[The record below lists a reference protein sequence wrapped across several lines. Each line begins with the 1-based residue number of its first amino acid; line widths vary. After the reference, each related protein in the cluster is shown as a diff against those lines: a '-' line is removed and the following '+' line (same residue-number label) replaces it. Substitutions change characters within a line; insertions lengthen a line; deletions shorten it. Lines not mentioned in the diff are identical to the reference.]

1 MASHKDDFDL
11 DDEDFEID
19 DWGFGDDLDGG
30 DFLSDT
36 PAKDDRNPVL
46 RLGGKFV
53 SGLGKTFVDPNVQ
66 RRMIKD
72 NLPDGFG
79 AAYDAGLTGITAIND
94 IKRDVD
100 RNLGSIIAESKQTL
114 TRVSPTIEK
123 QLPQALAKKLN
134 AFTQKHGTKPYDTSN
149 FDPDA
154 QERGDGL
161 AAFLEQVEAYK
172 IKEESTK
179 RNVMNKK
186 DASNLRNN
194 AVQQRLLDTGNRAQM
209 HTNAILNR
217 ILGYHTE
224 VTTNFQMKSLEL
236 QYNQFFMLRK
246 GVDLAEQHLSLSRDS
261 YDKIIKNTGLPDALK
276 LRTLEHVHFL
286 AKEGVINKLNGK
298 FTDTVGS
305 FVQKG
310 VKQFG
315 ENLANKAEELK
326 SAMSDLESMIGMLD
340 MLNSMDDEPPGA
352 REQVMRQLDVVFG
365 MIGGIAGGK
374 VEALARKYAEK
385 KNLKGN
391 SKLIKWSEKIKAFMG
406 NGSQRL
412 NSYLTG
418 DSDTGVGFLDNT
430 VRGLLGG
437 AGWSQDTKLI
447 NNKFDNLG
455 DSSIF
460 DYRTKRT
467 INDIIPGYLKL
478 IHHELM
484 MTRTGDD
491 TISPLSF
498 DWQRNKFDTDKSIGA
513 KLTEKLTGSDSVI
526 AKNASS
532 INKFVNAID
541 PGKELSKE
549 TRKTLAG
556 LVSENMANGGS
567 IFDVYTMLNNF
578 NPQGPNAVR
587 QRDELNKFMQDRGF
601 DIYADTSNEIERNK
615 TIRKQSATAD
625 KFYNSFNKAMD
636 QSRWDYESGNEEY
649 QRLIDLG
656 FGDQLAA
663 AGLVVQDEDGGW
675 SVNQDHINR
684 KTQRRSYKGFATGG
698 HTGPGNK
705 YDIKGAVHADEFV
718 VRSEVVKQPRVKGFL
733 DQLNMVGSRVLDNIG
748 GYASGGEVQPTS
760 TNVGENKAGVTLESI
775 IEAIRSINPLTQLK
789 EMSQSLRGIEF
800 RSMRELMGNVEELP
814 QQLRTFYES
823 NIKNAKPGASI
834 KQTWDRF
841 TQRAKQNKIW
851 DIISKTGKEAK
862 EAVQGTY
869 QNIQERINPQFGNH
883 KLQLAQAA
891 NTNYQADIFT
901 EDDLENPKLSVDG
914 FKNGEYF
921 DELTGHPVKSVKDIR
936 GTVVDKLGNV
946 KLHAKDFAK
955 KLISPSAYVNT
966 FLKTTQLSWATQA
979 KAFGMAKDFVSKH
992 NLWGKAKQGLGYLKS
1007 SISNL
1012 NTDVYIEG
1020 REEPVLLLKDIKAGN
1035 LYNGERK
1042 QITSYNDISGDIFD
1056 TEGNL
1061 VLSESEY
1068 ANAKLVGADGKP
1080 LKGFMRKQIRRIK
1093 AVSGL
1098 TWKGV
1103 KGFNKFRKKA
1113 WQAQFRLMFGAKDMV
1128 FGGKKKSKDDEERE
1142 RYEQWMMG
1150 NANPEGLDE
1159 YANSWQRFK
1168 GKLSKAGTATRDYL
1182 TGETERRRN
1191 QEQNIGQ
1198 LLDHDGNPIP
1208 QQKDAFDTM
1217 TDLFTR
1223 GKNKAISKLKEKYG
1237 AVSGGAQDLSE
1248 QARYQAW
1255 LAGNTINNPDRD
1267 TGQTLVDKANA
1278 KLKQGVSNVKESASD
1293 LAEKARL
1300 EAWYLKNTIN
1310 NPDRETGETLS
1321 SKARAKLDGVMA
1333 KAKSSIPDWLAT
1345 STDDDEELKRYKAT
1359 LRKYWIEEQKAKLS
1373 GFINKGKTQA
1383 KKIDWKAAE
1392 AKVRSLMP
1400 TADDVR
1406 YEAKLFEMH
1415 LSDKGITK
1423 ENIGKNLR
1431 AAADKL
1437 NIKLKESIPE
1447 WMTEFTE
1454 DDEEV
1459 KRYKATLRKY
1469 WMDEQRAKV
1478 SGKTKALK
1486 GKAKISWTNAK
1497 KQLESMMPTDEQ
1509 KLTIKA
1515 KANSFIDKS
1524 KTNITN
1530 TINAGKSKLKDATG
1544 KWGLDKDEKGIE
1556 NKQYRDK
1563 GTTRLVRDIHR
1574 LLSERLPKPQKGI
1587 WNDRDGNGFREGSIE
1602 DQLADREKN
1611 AKQDPNTGMPIIK
1624 EEKKKPKGLLGIV
1637 MAIASGVGTLA
1648 TMVGGFIAKAMSFGK
1663 FFKNWAA
1670 KQAAIKA
1677 ATSALGGMGKGGCC
1691 CGCCDGDDYLDRDER
1706 RRKNRKGRG
1715 KGRGRGRGTGRGLPR
1730 GAAGRAGSRAGAGMM
1745 SRLGSKLTRGPG
1757 WLKVAGLAAL
1767 GIGGYAAMSDGASA
1781 GEVAGDMV
1789 KESYR
1794 SVPGVGSAVD
1804 MYDMYNEYNDDES
1817 MDANEERG
1825 ENPGFFK
1832 GMWNGTKD
1840 ALGLNTSDGVAD
1852 FARDTAVTTAGMAA
1866 ATGAI
1871 SGGLAGT
1878 GIAAGALAALGGPVT
1893 LGIILGGAAI
1903 YGGIKLYQAL
1913 KKGDKPLMSF
1923 RMAQY
1928 GYKDSSKSE
1937 IKLILKLENE
1947 LLKQTRVQG
1956 MSVAFNKADVAV
1968 ATAIQSLGIDTQ
1980 SPMQMKYFAQWFN
1993 GRFKPVFFA
2002 WVAATNNI
2010 KKGITLDKLDET
2022 FKPQEKLDLMASIHS
2037 EVKSLGAYSVTT
2049 SFSADKVLLNA
2060 EAVDKLYKANQNH
2073 VEAPQD
2079 RASKEK
2085 AEAVKQEEESKKSSF
2100 WESTKSMFSSAKDK
2114 VASVGSSVWDSIK
2127 NSAPGK
2133 VFSEAAKD
2141 TGNAISNMWDK
2152 VSDTVSN
2159 TVASMTGSQKEWQM
2173 KVYSAFKKAGFS
2185 EQQSRILTAE
2195 IGRENAYNPKYLFG
2209 GHADPHSGTNLGM
2222 LSWQGARTP
2231 KLVAFLREAG
2241 VLDKRGNMVPG
2252 QAALDAQAKFI
2263 MWEMNNTHKKAAA
2276 EFLSQP
2282 NIDYA
2287 KGAYI
2292 VGKRYILWR
2301 IDDPKYG
2308 PSGKKNRDG
2317 FYNMLLKQLG
2327 SGATVKTET
2336 PSTAKGT
2343 IPLPPK
2349 NTAGIPV
2356 TIARPGTNT
2365 PGFSLDPSK
2374 KPNIA
2379 GMAMP
2384 GAPKSGASGAGIL
2397 ADPKKIATVGNTLGP
2412 GDAKFANHKAVKAA
2426 KIATQAASGKSLGL
2440 CAKYVATALLGGG
2453 YKFTRQNS
2461 AYMYHTNGILSG
2473 CGFVPVNTTTYQ
2485 IGDVAVW
2492 PAHGGPGGG
2501 GTHGHI
2507 QIFNGRNWVSDFIQR
2522 GFVPGKFYGNSKP
2535 TVYRDKEL
2543 VGANVH
2549 IVADSNKTPSDM
2561 TMDNTAADGQGQ
2573 GAATGTTPLSTKYA
2587 NMSIGDIMKKRQEA
2601 KVKIYGADGSVKD
2614 YNPTSSTG
2622 SGTIKADKPTAK
2634 VNTNNPN
2641 NTTMKPT
2648 VLPGTT
2654 GFVAEKS
2661 GTTSLISSTSGG
2673 TAVDVKKD
2681 NLVQQEAAKQNSK
2694 SNSNENSGQTQAAL
2708 RDARMS
2714 NNANAVGNTSANF
2727 PVESI
2732 RLFTSMDSRLAQVV
2746 TALNKLAVINQDGV
2760 KATIESGNRQAQAFG
2775 ATAKAMGDVATAAIN
2790 NGKGKEEDSGSS
2802 KNSVI
2807 KSGVIGAGKP
2817 QPVSVLS

>member
-1 MASHKDDFDL
+1 MASRDDEFDL
-11 DDEDFEID
+11 HDEDFEID

-36 PAKDDRNPVL
+36 PVKDDRNPVL

-72 NLPDGFG
+72 NLPDGFT
-79 AAYDAGLTGITAIND
+79 AAFDAGVTGINAFND

-134 AFTQKHGTKPYDTSN
+134 QFTQKHGTQAYTGSN
-149 FDPDA
+149 YDPDA
-154 QERGDGL
+154 AERESGI
-161 AAFLEQVEAYK
+161 ASFLEQVEAYK
-172 IKEESTK
+172 IKEEATK

-186 DASNLRNN
+186 DARILRDDI
-194 AVQQRLLDTGNRAQM
+194 VQQRLLDTGNRAQL

-217 ILGYHTE
+217 LLGYHTQ

-246 GVDLAEQHLSLSRDS
+246 SVDLSEQHLSLSRDS

-276 LRTLEHVHFL
+276 LRTLEHVEFL

-298 FTDTVGS
+298 FSDTVGS
-305 FVQKG
+305 FIGKG

-315 ENLANKAEELK
+315 ENLTAKAEDLK
-326 SAMSDLESMIGMLD
+326 AAMADLENMIGMLD
-340 MLNSMDDEPPGA
+340 MLNDMDSEPPGA
-352 REQVMRQLDVVFG
+352 REQVLRQLETVFG
-365 MIGGIAGGK
+365 IIGGLAGGK
-374 VEALARKYAEK
+374 VETLARKYAEK
-385 KNLKGN
+385 KNLKAN
-391 SKLIKWSEKIKAFMG
+391 SKLVKWSEKIKAFMG
-406 NGSQRL
+406 NGSQRV

-418 DSDTGVGFLDNT
+418 ESDTGVDFLDNT

-437 AGWSQDTKLI
+437 AGWSQDSRLI

-455 DSSIF
+455 DSSVF
-460 DYRTKRT
+460 DYKTKRT

-498 DWQRNKFDTDKSIGA
+498 DWQRNRFDTDKSIGSR
-513 KLTEKLTGSDSVI
+513 LTAKLTGSDSAI

-532 INKFVNAID
+532 VTRFIDAID

-556 LVSENMANGGS
+556 LVAENMANGGS
-567 IFDVYTMLNNF
+567 IFDVYTLLNNF
-578 NPQGPNAVR
+578 NPQGPNASR
-587 QRDELNKFMQDRGF
+587 QRDELNTFMENRGI
-601 DIYADTSNEIERNK
+601 DLYADTSNEIERNK
-615 TIRKQSATAD
+615 TIRKQSTTAD
-625 KFYNSFNKAMD
+625 RFYNNFNSAMD
-636 QSRWDYESGNEEY
+636 TARWDYESDNEKY
-649 QRLIDLG
+649 QKLIDLG

-663 AGLVVQDEDGGW
+663 AGLVSQDDEGNW
-675 SVNQDHINR
+675 IVNQGYIDR

-698 HTGPGNK
+698 WTGTGGK
-705 YDIKGAVHADEFV
+705 YDVKGNVHADEFV

-733 DQLNMVGSRVLDNIG
+733 DQLNMVGSRVLDNVA
-748 GYASGGEVQPTS
+748 GYASGGSVQNTS
-760 TNVGENKAGVTLESI
+760 TMVDDSGKNKAGVSLESI
-775 IEAIRSINPLTQLK
+775 IEAIRSINPITHLK

-800 RSMRELMGNVEELP
+800 RSVRELMGNVEELP
-814 QQLRTFYES
+814 QQLRSFYEN
-823 NIKNAKPGASI
+823 NIKNGKPGVSM

-841 TQRAKQNKIW
+841 TQRAKQNKVW
-851 DIISKTGKEAK
+851 DLITKTGGEVKDQYNDLK
-862 EAVQGTY
+862 
-869 QNIQERINPQFGNH
+869 ERISPQFGNL
-883 KLQLAQAA
+883 KLALAEQFD
-891 NTNYQADIFT
+891 TKYQADIYS
-901 EDDLENPKLSVDG
+901 EDDLVNPKLSVDG

-921 DELTGHPVKSVKDIR
+921 DELTGKPISSAKDIR
-936 GTVVDKLGNV
+936 GTVVDKFGNI
-946 KLHAKDFAK
+946 KLHAKDLAK
-955 KLISPSAYVNT
+955 KLISPSAYVSGL
-966 FLKTTQLSWATQA
+966 LKTTKVSWMAQS
-979 KAFGMAKDFVSKH
+979 KGLGMAKDFLSKH
-992 NLWGKAKQGLGYLKS
+992 NVWGKVKQGLGYLKS

-1012 NTDVYIEG
+1012 NTDVYIQG

-1056 TEGNL
+1056 KEGNL

-1068 ANAKLVGADGKP
+1068 ADAKLVGSDGKP

-1098 TWKGV
+1098 AWKGV
-1103 KGFNKFRKKA
+1103 KGFNTFRKKA
-1113 WQAQFRLMFGAKDMV
+1113 WQAQFKLMFGAKDIV
-1128 FGGKKKSKDDEERE
+1128 FGGKKKSAEDEERE
-1142 RYEQWMMG
+1142 RYEQWMMA
-1150 NANPEGLDE
+1150 NANPDGHDE
-1159 YANSWQRFK
+1159 YANGWQRFK
-1168 GKLSKAGTATRDYL
+1168 GKLGKAGTATRDYL
-1182 TGETERRRN
+1182 TGDAERRRK
-1191 QEQNIGQ
+1191 QAQSVGQ
-1198 LLDHDGNPIP
+1198 ILDHEGNPIP
-1208 QQKDAFDTM
+1208 EKKDAFDTM
-1217 TDLFTR
+1217 TDWLTR
-1223 GKNKAISKLKEKYG
+1223 GKNKAVSKFKEKYNAIG
-1237 AVSGGAQDLSE
+1237 SQANDLSE
-1248 QARYQAW
+1248 QAKYQAW
-1255 LAGNTINNPDRD
+1255 LATNTINNPDRD
-1267 TGQTLVDKANA
+1267 TGETLVGKANA
-1278 KLKQGVSNVKESASD
+1278 KLKQGISNAKETASD

-1300 EAWYLKNTIN
+1300 EAWYLKNTVN

-1321 SKARAKLDGVMA
+1321 SKARSKLDSVMNKV
-1333 KAKSSIPDWLAT
+1333 KASIPDWLT
-1345 STDDDEELKRYKAT
+1345 SSHEDDEELKRYKAT
-1359 LRKYWIEEQKAKLS
+1359 LRKYWMEEQKAKLT
-1373 GFINKGKTQA
+1373 GYVNKGKAQA

-1400 TADDVR
+1400 SVDDVR

-1415 LSDKGITK
+1415 LKDKGITK
-1423 ENIGKNLR
+1423 ENVGKNLR
-1431 AAADKL
+1431 AVADKL
-1437 NIKLKESIPE
+1437 NIKVKESIPE

-1469 WMDEQRAKV
+1469 WMDEQRAKL
-1478 SGKTKALK
+1478 SDKASKLK
-1486 GKAKISWTNAK
+1486 GKAKINWTNAK
-1497 KQLESMMPTDEQ
+1497 KQLESMIPTDEQ
-1509 KLTIKA
+1509 RANFKNS
-1515 KANSFIDKS
+1515 ANSFIGKS
-1524 KTNITN
+1524 KTNIAN
-1530 TINAGKSKLKDATG
+1530 TLSNAKSKLKETTG
-1544 KWGLDKDEKGIE
+1544 KWGLDKDEKGLE

-1563 GTTRLVRDIHR
+1563 GTTRLIRDIHR
-1574 LLSERLPKPQKGI
+1574 LLDERLVKPKKGL
-1587 WNDRDGNGFREGSIE
+1587 WNDSDGNGFREGSIE

-1611 AKQDPNTGMPIIK
+1611 AKKDPNTGMPIYK
-1624 EEKKKPKGLLGIV
+1624 EEKKKPKGLLGIM

-1648 TMVGGFIAKAMSFGK
+1648 TIIGGFITKALGFGK
-1663 FFKNWAA
+1663 VVQGWMA
-1670 KQAAIKA
+1670 KQAAMKLA
-1677 ATSALGGMGKGGCC
+1677 GSALGGMGKGGCC
-1691 CGCCDGDDYLDRDER
+1691 CGCCDEGRDYLDRDKR
-1706 RRKNRKGRG
+1706 NKRGKG
-1715 KGRGRGRGTGRGLPR
+1715 KGRGRGGRGTGRGLPR
-1730 GAAGRAGSRAGAGMM
+1730 GAGGRAASRAGGTLT
-1745 SRLGSKLTRGPG
+1745 RLGTKLARGPS
-1757 WLKVAGLAAL
+1757 WMKVAGLAAL

-1781 GEVAGDMV
+1781 AEVGGDLV

-1794 SVPGVGSAVD
+1794 ATPGIGSAVD
-1804 MYDMYNEYNDDES
+1804 AYDAYQEYTNPGES
-1817 MDANEERG
+1817 DTNEERG

-1937 IKLILKLENE
+1937 IKLILKLESE

-1956 MSVAFNKADVAV
+1956 TSVAFNKADVAV

-2022 FKPQEKLDLMASIHS
+2022 FKPQEKLDLMASVHS

-2049 SFSADKVLLNA
+2049 SFSADKVLLSVD
-2060 EAVDKLYKANQNH
+2060 AVDKLYKTNQNH
-2073 VEAPQD
+2073 VEDPQD

-2100 WESTKSMFSSAKDK
+2100 WENTKSMFSSAKET
-2114 VASVGSSVWDSIK
+2114 VGSAVSSMWDGIK

-2141 TGNAISNMWDK
+2141 TSNALSRMWDK
-2152 VSDTVSN
+2152 VSDGVSN
-2159 TVASMTGSQKEWQM
+2159 AVASMTGSQKEWQM

-2195 IGRENAYNPKYLFG
+2195 IGRENSYNPKYMFG
-2209 GHADPHSGTNLGM
+2209 GHADPHSGSNLGM

-2231 KLVAFLREAG
+2231 KLIAFLREAG
-2241 VLDKRGNMVPG
+2241 VLDKKGNMIPS

-2276 EFLSQP
+2276 EFLSNP

-2301 IDDPKYG
+2301 IDDPKFG
-2308 PSGKKNRDG
+2308 PAGKKNRDG

-2327 SGATVKTET
+2327 SGATVKTDSNAAAT
-2336 PSTAKGT
+2336 KPAAVA
-2343 IPLPPK
+2343 PK
-2349 NTAGIPV
+2349 NAAGIPI

-2365 PGFSLDPSK
+2365 PGISLNPMK
-2374 KPNIA
+2374 VPNI
-2379 GMAMP
+2379 GNMPMP
-2384 GAPKSGASGAGIL
+2384 GSGTHSNGAGIL
-2397 ADPKKIATVGNTLGP
+2397 SNTPTVANTLGKP
-2412 GDAKFANHKAVKAA
+2412 DGKFANHKAVKAA
-2426 KIATQAASGKSLGL
+2426 KIATNAASSKSQGL
-2440 CAKYVATALLGGG
+2440 CARYVANALQGAG

-2461 AYMYHTNGILSG
+2461 AYMYHSNGILSG
-2473 CGFVPVNTTTYQ
+2473 CGFVPVNTQSYQ

-2492 PAHGGPGGG
+2492 PAHGGAGGG
-2501 GTHGHI
+2501 GVHGHI
-2507 QIFNGRNWVSDFIQR
+2507 QIFNGKNWVSDFIQR
-2522 GFVPGKFYGNSKP
+2522 GFVPGKSYGNSKP

-2549 IVADSNKTPSDM
+2549 IVVDSTKVPTDM
-2561 TMDNTAADGQGQ
+2561 TTDTNGIDSQSP
-2573 GAATGTTPLSTKYA
+2573 GAAQAMLNTKYTG
-2587 NMSIGDIMKKRQEA
+2587 MTVGDVLKKRKESQT
-2601 KVKIYGADGSVKD
+2601 KVYGADGVAKD
-2614 YNPTSSTG
+2614 YNPNANTTSSNVV
-2622 SGTIKADKPTAK
+2622 KADTPTAK
-2634 VNTNNPN
+2634 VNANNPN
-2641 NTTMKPT
+2641 NTSMTPT
-2648 VLPGTT
+2648 KMPGTP
-2654 GFVAEKS
+2654 GVVPNNS
-2661 GTTSLISSTSGG
+2661 GTTSIISATSGG
-2673 TAVDVKKD
+2673 TVVDNKKQSINEQQAV
-2681 NLVQQEAAKQNSK
+2681 KQSSK
-2694 SNSNENSGQTQAAL
+2694 STNNESTSQTPAAM

-2714 NNANAVGNTSANF
+2714 NSTSAIGNSSKDYN
-2727 PVESI
+2727 VESI
-2732 RLFTSMDSRLAQVV
+2732 RLFTSMDSKLSQVV
-2746 TALNKLAVINQDGV
+2746 TALNKLAVISQDGI
-2760 KATIESGNRQAQAFG
+2760 KTHIDNSNRQAQAFNE
-2775 ATAKAMGDVATAAIN
+2775 TAKAMATVATAAVN
-2790 NGKGKEEDSGSS
+2790 NKGSDKEDQPAS
-2802 KNSVI
+2802 KTPSF
-2807 KSGVIGAGKP
+2807 KPGVIGAGKP